1 MHTISDTGKQE
12 AINQS
17 VRKTPETLVIP
28 FATEIPPTA
37 YTAVIVQINETNLSR
52 LILSILKSHVSSN
65 RLISQGQSYVHRE

>member
-17 VRKTPETLVIP
+17 VRKTPETLIIP

-37 YTAVIVQINETNLSR
+37 YTVIVQINETNLSH

-65 RLISQGQSYVHRE
+65 RRISQGQSYVHRE